1 MSSGIT
7 SEDFDRIREY
17 LNKRPHLRRPDDLIP
32 ADDEGSDSDEK

>member
-17 LNKRPHLRRPDDLIP
+17 LNKRPHHRRPDDLIP
-32 ADDEGSDSDEK
+32 GDDEGADSEEE